1 MRDFS
6 KYSDQELAAF
16 LRSGDAAAFKAIY
29 KKYWDKLLV
38 VAGKRLDDLHEAEEV
53 LQDIFLNLWLR
64 RADFQL
70 RISFDNYF
78 AVAVKF
84 QIINR
89 LAKRS
94 RESSR
99 NKAFAIDRVEATEPV
114 AIQFDLALLK
124 QQVSETIDALPS
136 KCQLVF
142 KMSREQDM
150 SNKEIA
156 KTLEIS
162 EKTVEKHMTSA
173 LKTLRTRFGNL
184 LPVLMLLIRN

>member
-6 KYSDQELAAF
+6 KYSDQELAAL
-16 LRSGDAAAFKAIY
+16 LRSGDTAAFKTIY

-38 VAGKRLDDLHEAEEV
+38 VAGKRLDDLQEAEEV
-53 LQDIFLNLWLR
+53 LQDIFLNLWLK

-94 RESSR
+94 RESIR
-99 NKAFAIDRVEATEPV
+99 NKAFAAGRVEATEPV
-114 AIQFDLALLK
+114 AVQFDLALLK
-124 QQVSETIDALPS
+124 QQLNEAVSTLPG

-142 KMSREQDM
+142 KMSREQEL

-156 KTLEIS
+156 TELDIS
-162 EKTVEKHMTSA
+162 EKTVEKHMTNA

-184 LPVLMLLIRN
+184 LPVLMLLIR

>member
-6 KYSDQELAAF
+6 KYSDQELAAL
-16 LRSGDAAAFKAIY
+16 LRSGDTAAFKTIY

-38 VAGKRLDDLHEAEEV
+38 VAGKRLGDLQEAEEV
-53 LQDIFLNLWLR
+53 LQDIFLNLWLK

-94 RESSR
+94 RESIR
-99 NKAFAIDRVEATEPV
+99 NKAFAEGRIEVAEPV
-114 AIQFDLALLK
+114 AVQFDLVLLK
-124 QQVSETIDALPS
+124 QQLNDTIGTLPR

-142 KMSREQDM
+142 KMSREQEL

-156 KTLEIS
+156 RELDIS
-162 EKTVEKHMTSA
+162 EKTVEKHMTNA

-184 LPVLMLLIRN
+184 LPVLMLLIR